1 MWALR
6 LLLLGASVALASC
19 ATPMAMRDIQA
30 IKPNC
35 SRIDKQIAALEH
47 EKAEN
52 DQRLIAGI
60 QSVYPALAEL
70 SLASMARMS
79 PSPLESGLE
88 PSIASSRSLGAP
100 SGPARLGA
108 TILSG

>member
-1 MWALR
+1 MMRALTV
-6 LLLLGASVALASC
+6 LLLGASVAVAGC

-35 SRIDKQIAALEH
+35 ARIDRQIAALEH

-60 QSVYPALAEL
+60 QSVVAGARGAEPRAGHLWPECLHRHGRVGRAIDRKLAEL
-70 SLASMARMS
+70 RRAK
-79 PSPLESGLE
+79 
-88 PSIASSRSLGAP
+88 RSC
-100 SGPARLGA
+100 
-108 TILSG
+108 

>member
-1 MWALR
+1 
-6 LLLLGASVALASC
+6 
-19 ATPMAMRDIQA
+19 MAMRDIQA

-60 QSVYPALAEL
+60 GSVYPH
-70 SLASMARMS
+70 
-79 PSPLESGLE
+79 
-88 PSIASSRSLGAP
+88 SRC
-100 SGPARLGA
+100 
-108 TILSG
+108 